1 MGRTPLTYSQGQ
13 TAMKLTALDIET
25 TGLDPAADD
34 AAVTDVAFYGAGWTG
49 CISGDERT
57 VLARTAARLAVMQGT
72 VVTWNGSGFDW
83 PYLLH
88 RAAVHGINLGITVTG
103 KREGKYRTGVMV
115 TGNTWRHADVWVA
128 WGPMMT
134 GLWLPS
140 GLKPVARLFGLDPIE
155 VDRTR
160 MADLTDD
167 ERQAYAL
174 SDVRCTLG
182 LANIAGHATIE
193 LVTD

>member
-1 MGRTPLTYSQGQ
+1 
-13 TAMKLTALDIET
+13 MKLTALDIET
-25 TGLDPAADD
+25 TGLNPAADD

-167 ERQAYAL
+167 ERRAYAL

-182 LANIAGHATIE
+182 LANIAGPLT
-193 LVTD
+193 VTLITD